1 MGAGKTTGILEKSFK
16 CAAALAAN
24 VMVKFGADDD
34 HVVVAT
40 AVGDLIIGV
49 TTHAT
54 TDAEQAVRVQML
66 GIADVKTAGVITRG
80 TFVTTNNAGL
90 GVAAAPGGSPPAN
103 NSVIG
108 RALKTSAS
116 GDIIPV
122 LLGIGQVQGVA

>member
-1 MGAGKTTGILEKSFK
+1 MGAGKTTGILEKTFK
-16 CAAALAAN
+16 CAAAIVAGAL
-24 VMVKFGADDD
+24 VKFGADDD

-66 GIADVKTAGVITRG
+66 GIADVKTAGVIGRG
-80 TFVTTNNAGL
+80 VLVTTNGAGL
-90 GVAAAPGGSPPAN
+90 GVAAAPAGGVN

-108 RALKTSAS
+108 RALKTAAS

-122 LLGIGQVQGVA
+122 MLNIGMVQGA